1 MLIVMHDGNRSGG
14 RTRADRFKSKWPRW
28 WETRCNVLR
37 SWPTPA
43 TSTSNSVRPSFAG
56 GKTICTRCLCA
67 RLVSL
72 HYRCW
77 SNPDG
82 MAHTRQANIEFRASL
97 SVIEL
102 LSTADQRE
110 DWHEHAL
117 PMDDLCREN
126 AIILD
131 RFNRYPLIID
141 PSGQATEYLM
151 SMYKDRRVCD
161 GFGLNTGGRG
171 AVGYVFICCADHQDI
186 FPGRSLPQEP

>member
-1 MLIVMHDGNRSGG
+1 
-14 RTRADRFKSKWPRW
+14 
-28 WETRCNVLR
+28 
-37 SWPTPA
+37 
-43 TSTSNSVRPSFAG
+43 
-56 GKTICTRCLCA
+56 
-67 RLVSL
+67 
-72 HYRCW
+72 
-77 SNPDG
+77 
-82 MAHTRQANIEFRASL
+82 MAHTRQANIEFRENL

-151 SMYKDRRVCD
+151 SMYKDRRVCAGID
-161 GFGLNTGGRG
+161 LDTCARG
-171 AVGYVFICCADHQDI
+171 AIGYVSVWSADHQDVV
-186 FPGRSLPQEP
+186 PGRGLPQEP